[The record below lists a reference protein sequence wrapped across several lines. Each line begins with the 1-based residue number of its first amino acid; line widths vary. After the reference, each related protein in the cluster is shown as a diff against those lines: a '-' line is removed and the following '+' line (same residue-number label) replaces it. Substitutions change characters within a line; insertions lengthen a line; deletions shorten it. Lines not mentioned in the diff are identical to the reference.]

1 MIVLRQVS
9 KSFDG
14 GATYAVRDLSLTV
27 AEGETVALVGASGC
41 GKTTSLK
48 MINRLLEPTSGII
61 EVGGRNVMELNP
73 VELRRSIG
81 YVFQGIGLFPH
92 MTVRE
97 NVAQVPK
104 LAGKPESE
112 YQPKI
117 DELLDLIH
125 LPASEYADRYP
136 HQLSG
141 GQRQRIG
148 FARALAADAKLML
161 LDEPFGALDPITRD
175 SLQVEFKS
183 LREQLQLTAI
193 IVTHDMA
200 EALILADQI
209 AVMSD
214 GNVIRFGTPQQLLK
228 DPGHDYVAQLLET
241 PRRHGELMRQL
252 EASA

>member
-1 MIVLRQVS
+1 MIELCNVS
-9 KSFDG
+9 KSWDN
-14 GATYAVRDLSLTV
+14 
-27 AEGETVALVGASGC
+27 
-41 GKTTSLK
+41 GKTFAVKDVSFQLESGQVLALLGGSGSGKSTTIK
-48 MINRLLEPTSGII
+48 MINRLIEPTAGSILIDGEGITTQD
-61 EVGGRNVMELNP
+61 P
-73 VELRRSIG
+73 VLLRRRVG
-81 YVFQGIGLFPH
+81 YVFQAVGLFPH

-104 LAGKPESE
+104 LAGKSVLE
-112 YQPKI
+112 YEPKI

-125 LPASEYADRYP
+125 LPAAEYGDRYP

-175 SLQVEFKS
+175 SLQGEFKN
-183 LREQLQLTAI
+183 LREQLNLTAI

-214 GNVIRFGTPQQLLK
+214 GEIIRFGTPRELLTE
-228 DPGHDYVAQLLET
+228 PGHEYVAQLLET
-241 PRRHGELMRQL
+241 PRRHGELMKQL
-252 EASA
+252 EATG

>member
-1 MIVLRQVS
+1 MIELRNVS
-9 KSFDG
+9 KSWDNGRTLAVNEVSFQLESGQVLALLG
-14 GATYAVRDLSLTV
+14 G
-27 AEGETVALVGASGC
+27 SGS
-41 GKTTSLK
+41 GKSTTIK
-48 MINRLLEPTSGII
+48 MINRLIEPTSGSILI
-61 EVGGRNVMELNP
+61 DNNDITTQDP
-73 VELRRSIG
+73 VQLRRRIG
-81 YVFQGIGLFPH
+81 YVFQAIGLFPH

-104 LAGKPESE
+104 LIGTPEAE
-112 YQPKI
+112 YNPKI
-117 DELLDLIH
+117 DRLLELIH
-125 LPASEYADRYP
+125 LPSSEFGDRYP

-183 LREQLQLTAI
+183 LQEQLDLTAI

-209 AVMSD
+209 AIMSE
-214 GNVIRFGTPQQLLK
+214 GCVIRFGTPRELLNN
-228 DPGHDYVAQLLET
+228 PGHEYVAQLLET
-241 PRRHGELMRQL
+241 PRRHGELMKQL
-252 EASA
+252 EATE